1 MYSHVVKHILVINVS
16 SLQYIISFPRQGK
29 DLLSMVNSED
39 SSYKDV
45 ANFYLV
51 LLNLKKPDKGE
62 TVDVSME

>member
-1 MYSHVVKHILVINVS
+1 
-16 SLQYIISFPRQGK
+16 
-29 DLLSMVNSED
+29 MVNSED